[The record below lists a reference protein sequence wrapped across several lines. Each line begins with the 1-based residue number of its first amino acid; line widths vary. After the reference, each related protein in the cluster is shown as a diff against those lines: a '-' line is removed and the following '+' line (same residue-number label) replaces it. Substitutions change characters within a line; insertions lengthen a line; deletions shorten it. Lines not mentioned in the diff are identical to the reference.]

1 MIKCPNCGSAAQV
14 KYIGAEKI
22 GGLTFG
28 EATSTRTCTCGCGAI
43 FEEIHVW
50 QYVGV
55 KTNLIEVYK
64 DEENR

>member
-1 MIKCPNCGSAAQV
+1 MIKCPNCGSTAQV
-14 KYIGAEKI
+14 KYIGSEKI

-28 EATSTRTCTCGCGAI
+28 EATSTRPCACGCGAI

-55 KTNLIEVYK
+55 KTNLIKVCK
-64 DEENR
+64 DE

>member
-1 MIKCPNCGSAAQV
+1 MIKCPNCGSTAQV
-14 KYIGAEKI
+14 KYIDTEKI

-64 DEENR
+64 DEENC

>member
-1 MIKCPNCGSAAQV
+1 MIKCPNCGSTAQV
-14 KYIGAEKI
+14 KYISTEKI

-28 EATSTRTCTCGCGAI
+28 ESTSTRTCTCGCGAT

-55 KTNLIEVYK
+55 RTNL
-64 DEENR
+64 